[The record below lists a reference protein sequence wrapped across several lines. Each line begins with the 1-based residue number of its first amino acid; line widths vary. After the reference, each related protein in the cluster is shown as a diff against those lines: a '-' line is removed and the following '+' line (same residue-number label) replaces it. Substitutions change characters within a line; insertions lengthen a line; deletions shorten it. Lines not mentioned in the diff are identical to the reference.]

1 LGLTRRELDILDL
14 VALGRTDPQI
24 AEQLLITPK
33 TASGH
38 VQRIIRKL
46 AVGSRAEAAS
56 LGRPSGDGSTATK
69 SATVEP
75 TNGKTETPTN
85 AATDTPTKAATE
97 APMKAPSAPSG
108 EPVPGSRLRASPSVA
123 IVRKSPRATSILED
137 HRMDKKAKNPKKPKQ
152 TKTKDGTA
160 KAK

>member
-1 LGLTRRELDILDL
+1 LTRRELDVLDL
-14 VALGRTDPQI
+14 LALGRTDRQI
-24 AEQLLITPK
+24 AEQLLMTPK

-56 LGRPSGDGSTATK
+56 RGRQPADGSTATK
-69 SATVEP
+69 AQTEVATKAV
-75 TNGKTETPTN
+75 
-85 AATDTPTKAATE
+85 AQAPTKVATE
-97 APMKAPSAPSG
+97 ARTKAVTEARTKAPRAPSG
-108 EPVPGSRLRASPSVA
+108 EPVPASRLRASPSVA
-123 IVRKSPRATSILED
+123 VVRKSPRATGILED

>member
-1 LGLTRRELDILDL
+1 LTRRELDVLDL
-14 VALGRTDPQI
+14 LALGRTDRQI
-24 AEQLLITPK
+24 AEQLLMTPK

-56 LGRPSGDGSTATK
+56 RGRQPADGSTATK
-69 SATVEP
+69 AQTEVATKAV
-75 TNGKTETPTN
+75 
-85 AATDTPTKAATE
+85 AQAPTKVATE
-97 APMKAPSAPSG
+97 ARTKAPRAPSG
-108 EPVPGSRLRASPSVA
+108 EPVPASRLRASPSVA
-123 IVRKSPRATSILED
+123 VVRKSPRATGILED